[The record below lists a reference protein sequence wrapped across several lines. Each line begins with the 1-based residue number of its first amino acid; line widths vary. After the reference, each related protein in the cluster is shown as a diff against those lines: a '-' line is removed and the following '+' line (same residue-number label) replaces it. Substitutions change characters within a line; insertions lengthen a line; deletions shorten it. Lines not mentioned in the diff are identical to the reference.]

1 MLKKL
6 LEERKYRKKYNSLK
20 IVYDDLL
27 GERDILLNEND
38 ILHSEIVKLI
48 RDKNNLNKKN
58 RENTKKR

>member
-1 MLKKL
+1 MLKKI

-27 GERDILLNEND
+27 GERDILLNENA

-48 RDKNNLNKKN
+48 RDRNNLNKKK